1 MLLLVRLGRGIFVA
15 VPTGR
20 YMHKQSNSSTRILDA
35 ALVLFSKKGYEATST
50 REICELAGI
59 TKPTL
64 YYFFNNKE
72 GIYRALVRT
81 AFEDYERVI
90 DEGLATPGIL
100 RDKLKRIA
108 ELMFERACAKPE
120 VVKLL
125 FSIVY
130 SVNSPFVQL
139 VQNSHEAMV
148 ARTYEAV
155 SQAAVREEISPG
167 DVSVRMTVLTGAL
180 VEAIS
185 NYLICGSPQ
194 LTRELAHSIIDT
206 VFDGWGPRGEESK

>member
-1 MLLLVRLGRGIFVA
+1 
-15 VPTGR
+15 
-20 YMHKQSNSSTRILDA
+20 MHKQGNSSARILDA
-35 ALVLFSKKGYEATST
+35 ALTLFSKKGYEATST

-64 YYFFNNKE
+64 YYFFDSKE
-72 GIYRALVRT
+72 GIYRALVQT
-81 AFEDYERVI
+81 AFEDYESVI
-90 DEGLATPGIL
+90 EEGLATAGSL
-100 RDKLKRIA
+100 RRKLKRIA

-120 VVKLL
+120 LVRLL

-139 VQNSHEAMV
+139 VQSSHEGMV
-148 ARTYEAV
+148 VRLYQVVSEA
-155 SQAAVREEISPG
+155 AEREQLSPG
-167 DVSVRMTVLTGAL
+167 DVEVRMTVLIGAL

-185 NYLICGSPQ
+185 NYLICGKPA
-194 LTRELAHSIIDT
+194 LTRELAHSIIDV